1 MDAPQTYRFAED
13 ERFPNSC
20 LPVLVYPD
28 ALPPDPAAMEQA
40 FARQG
45 WTNAWRNGIFPY
57 HHFHTTA
64 HEVLGIAA
72 GRVRV
77 LFGGPGGAEVAVKAG
92 DVLVI
97 PAGVAHCNL
106 GDDGLLV
113 VGAYPGG
120 AECDVLRGDPAQLAT
135 AKKAISQLLMPELD
149 PVPGQA
155 FLRRIWSAQAAQRVT
170 T

>member
-1 MDAPQTYRFAED
+1 MDAPRSYYFTED
-13 ERFPNSC
+13 RRFPNSC

-45 WTNAWRNGIFPY
+45 WTNSWRNGIFPY

-72 GRVRV
+72 GTVQV
-77 LFGGPGGAEVAVKAG
+77 LFGGPGGAKMAVKAG
-92 DVLVI
+92 DVLVV
-97 PAGVAHCNL
+97 PAGVAHRNI
-106 GDDGLLV
+106 GGEGLLV

-120 AECDVLRGDPAQLAT
+120 AECDVLRGDPAQLAA
-135 AKKAISQLLMPELD
+135 AKKAIAQLSVPELD

-155 FLRRIWSAQAAQRVT
+155 FLRPLWSAQAA
-170 T
+170 

>member
-1 MDAPQTYRFAED
+1 MNPPHTYRFAGD
-13 ERFPNSC
+13 GRFPNSA
-20 LPVLVYPD
+20 LPVLVYHA
-28 ALPPDPAAMEQA
+28 ALPADPAAMEQA

-45 WTNAWRNGIFPY
+45 WTNSWRNGIFPY

-72 GRVRV
+72 GSVRV
-77 LFGGPGGAEVAVKAG
+77 LFGGPDGAEVSVSAG

-97 PAGVAHCNL
+97 PAGVAHRNM
-106 GDDGLLV
+106 GDHGLLV

-120 AECDVLRGDPAQLAT
+120 AECDVLRGDPAQLA
-135 AKKAISQLLMPELD
+135 AAQQAIARLPVPEHD

-155 FLRRIWSAQAAQRVT
+155 SLRALWQPR
-170 T
+170 

>member
-1 MDAPQTYRFAED
+1 MDAPQTYRFAGD

-20 LPVLVYPD
+20 LSVVVYLD
-28 ALPPDPAAMEQA
+28 ALPSDPAVMEQA
-40 FARQG
+40 FARQA
-45 WTNAWRNGIFPY
+45 WTNSWRNGIFRY

-77 LFGGPGGAEVAVKAG
+77 LLGGPDGAEVAVKAG

-106 GDDGLLV
+106 GDEGLLV

-120 AECDVLRGDPAQLAT
+120 AGCDVLRGDPAQLAA
-135 AKKAISQLLMPELD
+135 AKKTIAQLPIPELD
-149 PVPGQA
+149 PVPGQT
-155 FLRRIWSAQAAQRVT
+155 FLRQIWSAHAG
-170 T
+170 